1 MPVTQAECADD
12 SFFTDDGTIAE
23 RCLFCDSY
31 YTSWW
36 ATVSVSGLAVEATCG
51 ASLLN
56 AGSTPRDTLYNTF
69 ESLLQ
74 NYKDLFDMNLQTAIN
89 NPPTLQDIVRRTGKN
104 ISSDFETE
112 ELYLN
117 KTLGENS
124 LESNETEYA
133 DRKRKCNSLKC
144 GEDCNNDSDCY
155 WHIPFNLINPNSQ
168 NTCSCE
174 PNIFINNESIFDQ
187 ENILGRESLQKKL
200 AEDFYNIYAEELQG
214 ICRSGDSI
222 GPLSEYGRDAS
233 TDREEIF
240 CADLERT
247 TRISEAIFSSQTNR
261 NVNEIYETCLDRE
274 GTHRENILK
283 KCLSRPIEICKDE
296 NDDNQDCIEPD
307 FSYYGIISD
316 IFGYYSLRNTSY
328 ENPDRCECN
337 LLEINDVGPP
347 HYSFDEKK
355 YLYRNE
361 CEDNRYGIPNGIC
374 GNNMPTVQSYLDAN
388 DDLITDVSS
397 ASYHMTGILNK
408 NKCERTN
415 SIKQGDTDYFH
426 SRLYC
431 DPSNDNTFNLT
442 DDIDQMITNNY
453 YETVSEYNIGT
464 GPNSPQSIPDNNL
477 RKWDSATQEYT
488 LDGANQMDYDRQHCT
503 SNIHKC
509 MGFEPTEVGDSNY
522 SDLYEKMLDSHYYL
536 LPLDVSHTT
545 RDLGYIRCFSALNNH
560 YLGDLTLDF
569 PYGKL
574 YGYVIENI
582 YNITR
587 DETLAPTVLDQQY
600 EVVQA
605 VNRGEHMEDHVED
618 GQSGDEIGSID
629 RLELEETLLTVY
641 KLDYLNT
648 IRDYTMLAILLIC
661 SLIFLYFYSLI
672 ILFVHIPWIIIY
684 ISYIKINE
692 YFQ

>member
-1 MPVTQAECADD
+1 MPVTQAECEDD
-12 SFFTDDGTIAE
+12 SFFTGSFTAQRIAE
-23 RCLFCDSY
+23 RCMLCD
-31 YTSWW
+31 TSIIQQI
-36 ATVSVSGLAVEATCG
+36 
-51 ASLLN
+51 SLPN
-56 AGSTPRDTLYNTF
+56 AGICGTSITVAGGGEQVRSTLYATY

-74 NYKDLFDMNLQTAIN
+74 NYKDLFHINLSTAIT
-89 NPPTLQDIVRRTGKN
+89 NPPTAQLTTQSSANGEH
-104 ISSDFETE
+104 ISPELDPD
-112 ELYLN
+112 ELYLTRTIGGD
-117 KTLGENS
+117 TLDS
-124 LESNETEYA
+124 DETEYE
-133 DRKRKCNSLKC
+133 DRQNKCLSLKC

-155 WHIPFNLINPNSQ
+155 WHIPFDFLNPQSDSRC
-168 NTCSCE
+168 TCK
-174 PNIFINNESIFDQ
+174 PNIFIND
-187 ENILGRESLQKKL
+187 ENIFGRESLQKKL
-200 AEDFYNIYAEELQG
+200 AEDFYNIYAEELQEN
-214 ICRSGDSI
+214 CRISSSFSLFHDQ
-222 GPLSEYGRDAS
+222 GRNPG
-233 TDREEIF
+233 REEIF

-247 TRISEAIFSSQTNR
+247 MRISEAIFSSQTNR

-316 IFGYYSLRNTSY
+316 IFGYYFLRNTSY

-337 LLEINDVGPP
+337 LLEINDAGPP
-347 HYSFDEKK
+347 HYSLDEKQ

-361 CEDNRYGIPNGIC
+361 CEDNRYGIPHGIC
-374 GNNMPTVQSYLDAN
+374 GHNMPTIQSYLDAN
-388 DDLITDVSS
+388 ESLITDVSS
-397 ASYHMTGILNK
+397 ATVHMTGILNK

-415 SIKQGDTDYFH
+415 SIKQGDIDYFH

-442 DDIDQMITNNY
+442 DDIDQMITNKY

-464 GPNSPQSIPDNNL
+464 GTPPQSIPDNNL
-477 RKWDSATQEYT
+477 REWDSATQEYT
-488 LDGANQMDYDRQHCT
+488 LDGANQIDYDRQHCT

-509 MGFEPTEVGDSNY
+509 MGFEPKEVGDSY
-522 SDLYEKMLDSHYYL
+522 DHDLYEKMLDSHYYV

-574 YGYVIENI
+574 YGHVIENI

-600 EVVQA
+600 QVVQA
-605 VNRGEHMEDHVED
+605 VNRGDSISSHVEE
-618 GQSGDEIGSID
+618 GQVGDEMGSID
-629 RLELEETLLTVY
+629 RFELEETLLTVY

-648 IRDYTMLAILLIC
+648 IRDYTMLALLSVC